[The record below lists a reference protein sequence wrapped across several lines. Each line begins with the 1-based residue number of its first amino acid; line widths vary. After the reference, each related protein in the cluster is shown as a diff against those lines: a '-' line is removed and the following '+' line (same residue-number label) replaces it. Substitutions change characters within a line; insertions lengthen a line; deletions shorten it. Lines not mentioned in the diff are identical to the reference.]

1 MKILSIS
8 PDDYL
13 SKVPDDRREAMSK
26 LREVFRNHLPPGFEE
41 TISYDTIG
49 FVVPKSVYPAGY
61 HCNPETPLPFINLA
75 SQKNFMAVYHM
86 GLYADPVLLDWFTA
100 AYPAHSKTRLDMG
113 KSCIRFKKPESI
125 PFGLLGEL
133 AGKVTV
139 QQWIDLY
146 EKTFRNR

>member
-1 MKILSIS
+1 MKILSVS

-26 LREVFRNHLPPGFEE
+26 LREVFRKNLPPGFEE
-41 TISYDTIG
+41 TISYDMIG
-49 FVVPKSVYPAGY
+49 FVVPKSVYAAGY

-75 SQKNFMAVYHM
+75 SQKHFIAVYHM
-86 GLYADPVLLDWFTA
+86 GLYADPVLLDWFTT

-113 KSCIRFKKPESI
+113 KSCIRFKKPDSI

-139 QQWIDLY
+139 QQWIDRY
-146 EKTFRNR
+146 EKTLKK